1 MKRFACVV
9 LCLLL
14 VLTFAGCAPAEDA
27 PMPSQSPVPIPAGE
41 DFISNTPQR
50 TVPLEDT
57 PAGSL
62 LPMEKLEKNQLV
74 LFYQDKPV
82 VMTLGMDEEDLRA
95 SLGEDY
101 IENADRN
108 CSDFRLQEVFDL
120 LISRDKDNNN
130 TVMSLGI
137 YDRKAGYFYGG
148 IAVGDSRDDVIEK
161 WGGLD
166 SYLSEDDCMR
176 YSMNAQHKEEK
187 DYDKAAYFVS
197 FSMEDDKI
205 EQVLLLDRK
214 ELD

>member
-14 VLTFAGCAPAEDA
+14 VFAFVGCDPFWDV
-27 PMPSQSPVPIPAGE
+27 PMPSQSPVPTPAGKE
-41 DFISNTPQR
+41 FISNIPQR

-57 PAGSL
+57 PAESL
-62 LPMEKLEKNQLV
+62 PPMEKLEKNQMV

-95 SLGEDY
+95 SLGEEY

-120 LISRDKDNNN
+120 LISRDKENNN
-130 TVMSLGI
+130 AVMSLGLC
-137 YDRKAGYFYGG
+137 DRKAGYFYGG

-161 WGGLD
+161 WGRPD

-176 YSMNAQHKEEK
+176 YSLNAQHKKEK
-187 DYDKAAYFVS
+187 NYDKAAYFVS

-205 EQVLLLDRK
+205 EHVLLLDRR